1 MAISTE
7 DEKLKELVKAAVI
20 DVLEER
26 RDFVKDILVEAIEDL
41 ALDKAIT
48 QGLTSDPISRDEVFE
63 LLEKAP

>member
-26 RDFVKDILVEAIEDL
+26 RDFVKGILVEAIEDL
-41 ALDKAIT
+41 ALEKAIT

>member
-1 MAISTE
+1 MAISTD

-26 RDFVKDILVEAIEDL
+26 RDFVKDILVEAIEDM

-48 QGLTSDPISRDEVFE
+48 QGLTSDPISRDEIFE
-63 LLEKAP
+63 LLEKAR

>member
-1 MAISTE
+1 MAISTD

-26 RDFVKDILVEAIEDL
+26 RDFVKDILVEAMEDM

-48 QGLTSDPISRDEVFE
+48 QGLTSDPISRDEIFE
-63 LLEKAP
+63 LLEKAR

>member
-26 RDFVKDILVEAIEDL
+26 RDFVKGILVEAIEDL
-41 ALDKAIT
+41 AL
-48 QGLTSDPISRDEVFE
+48 
-63 LLEKAP
+63 EKRMAAKKGS

>member
-26 RDFVKDILVEAIEDL
+26 RDFVKDILVEAIEDMG
-41 ALDKAIT
+41 LDKAIT